1 MTARSPRAG
10 PSARQEGFT
19 LLELLVALVLLSLVS
34 LTLAGGIRFGT
45 RAWEAGARRGADTLD
60 MQLAQGAIR
69 RFLGQAIPVALP
81 EAELGRL
88 RIAFEGRPD
97 RVSFV
102 ASVPAEVG
110 GGLKAFTIG
119 VGNGGDLVL
128 SRRAFDP
135 QGPSFGGGNE
145 ERSVLL
151 EGVSDASF
159 AYFGPPRPDASPE
172 WLPAWPVAD
181 ALPRL
186 VRISLDV
193 PAGSVPWPDLFVA
206 TEVTAP
212 PVLAAPVAGGS

>member
-1 MTARSPRAG
+1 MTARSALPG
-10 PSARQEGFT
+10 PPARQGGFT

-45 RAWEAGARRGADTLD
+45 RAWEAGARRGADALD
-60 MQLAQGAIR
+60 MKLAQGVIR
-69 RFLGQAIPVALP
+69 GFLGQAIPVALP
-81 EAELGRL
+81 ETELGRL
-88 RIAFEGRPD
+88 RVAFEGRPD

-102 ASVPAEVG
+102 ATVPAEVG
-110 GGLKAFTIG
+110 GGLKAFTLG
-119 VGNGGDLVL
+119 VGSGRALVL
-128 SRRAFDP
+128 SRRGFDP
-135 QGPSFGGGNE
+135 QGPSFGGGDE

-159 AYFGPPRPDASPE
+159 AYFGSTSPGSPPE
-172 WLPAWPVAD
+172 WLPDWPVAD

-193 PAGSVPWPDLFVA
+193 APGPVPWPDLFVA
-206 TEVTAP
+206 TEITAP